1 MPLLAR
7 LDRGICRLRSW
18 SAWWERELGEDAEG
32 RNINEGDGFGGE
44 FFFLGK
50 EDFLDCGVRGLD
62 PVGCKRCHLRC
73 IRVVMCELLLL
84 KI

>member
-1 MPLLAR
+1 
-7 LDRGICRLRSW
+7 
-18 SAWWERELGEDAEG
+18 
-32 RNINEGDGFGGE
+32 
-44 FFFLGK
+44 
-50 EDFLDCGVRGLD
+50 LDCGVRGLD